1 MEKITSRRNTLAAH
15 IKKLGA
21 DRSYRLQSKEFYCDG
36 VKLLEEA
43 VKSGAEVVAVLT
55 SAHIAFPLPL
65 ETRVYQTT
73 RDIIDSLS
81 PLKNAQDTV
90 FTCKLPQHSSIEHT
104 AKTGILLDGIQDPG
118 NLGTIIRTADAFS
131 IDSVILTGN
140 CADLYNPKTIRAT
153 MGTVFRQK
161 TYNMDISE
169 LLALK
174 KSGFKFIGASSGIG
188 CKTIQNTA
196 LNDAIIAIGSEA
208 HGLSQE
214 VLALCGET
222 FTIPTAPHSESL
234 NAAIAAAIIIW
245 ESKK

>member
-1 MEKITSRRNTLAAH
+1 MH

-21 DRSYRLQSKEFYCDG
+21 DRSYRLQCQEFYCDG

-43 VKSGAEVVAVLT
+43 VSSGAEVVAVLT
-55 SAHIAFPLPL
+55 CSHIPFPLPL
-65 ETRVYQTT
+65 ETRVFQTT
-73 RDIIDSLS
+73 SDIIGSLS

-90 FTCKLPQHSSIEHT
+90 FTCKMPQRQGSIT
-104 AKTGILLDGIQDPG
+104 SKAGASKAGASILLDGIQDPG
-118 NLGTIIRTADAFS
+118 NLGTIIRTADAFMAE
-131 IDSVILTGN
+131 SVILTGN

-153 MGTVFRQK
+153 MGAVFRQK
-161 TYNMDISE
+161 TQNMGISE

-174 KSGFKFIGASSGIG
+174 ESGFKFVGASSGAG
-188 CKTIQNTA
+188 CVPIHAAA
-196 LNDAIIAIGSEA
+196 LNDAIIAIGSEGR
-208 HGLSQE
+208 GLSPE

-245 ESKK
+245 EAKR